1 MQTQTDDMLY
11 PDLLIR
17 LCKAREILR
26 DFEQNERPIP
36 EIARQAGISRFH
48 FIRLYAAVF
57 GQTPHQCR
65 IEARLDRA
73 RRLLT
78 TTDSSVTDICFEVG
92 FESLGTFTSLFTRR
106 IGVSPSNYRRRMR
119 QLQKRRGEIPAELI
133 PGCLCLMSGTPT
145 KMRNFQEAR

>member
-1 MQTQTDDMLY
+1 MLY
-11 PDLLIR
+11 PELLIR
-17 LCKAREILR
+17 LCKAREMLR
-26 DFEQNERPIP
+26 DFQHNERPIP

-65 IEARLDRA
+65 IEARLDHA

-78 TTDSSVTDICFEVG
+78 TTDSFVTDICFEVG
-92 FESLGTFTSLFTRR
+92 FESLGTFTSLFTKR

-119 QLQKRRGEIPAELI
+119 QLHKRRGQIPGELI
-133 PGCLCLMSGTPT
+133 PGCLCLMGSPT
-145 KMRNFQEAR
+145 GKMRNFQEAR